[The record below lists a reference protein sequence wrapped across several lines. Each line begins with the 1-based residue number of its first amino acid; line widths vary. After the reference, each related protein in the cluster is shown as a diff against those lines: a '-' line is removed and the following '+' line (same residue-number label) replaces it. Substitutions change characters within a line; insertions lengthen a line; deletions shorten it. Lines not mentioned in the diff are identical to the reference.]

1 MMEMSSIESLKT
13 LSKEV
18 CSRCNALDGDGCF
31 DCKIHKLI
39 NQILK
44 EIT

>member
-1 MMEMSSIESLKT
+1 MIEMSTIEPLKS

-18 CSRCNALDGDGCF
+18 CSKCDVSNEDGCF